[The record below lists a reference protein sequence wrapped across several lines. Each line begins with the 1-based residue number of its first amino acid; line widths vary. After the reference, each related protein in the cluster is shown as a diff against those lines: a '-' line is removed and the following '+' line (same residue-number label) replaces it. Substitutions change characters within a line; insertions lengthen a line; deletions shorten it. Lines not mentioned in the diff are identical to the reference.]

1 MADEPGRIV
10 ATAYSKQAQDY
21 EELWAPVLLPYS
33 GRLLDRLSLAHAK
46 RVLEI
51 GAGVGRLLLE
61 IRDRAPRADVFGTD
75 IAEGMLARAPGDFPR
90 AVMDAVRLGFAD
102 DSFDAVVMVFMLFHL
117 PEPAAGLREAGRVL
131 RPGGVTGVA
140 TWGDGASFPALD
152 VWDEVLEE
160 FGADDDPAAGD
171 DSSDLTNTPEKM
183 QELCRQARLA
193 DVESDQ
199 VAFEKRWDLESFLE
213 FRTNV
218 GSGPRRLGTIDPD
231 RRRAC
236 IAAAR
241 ERLGRL
247 TPEEFVDHD
256 FVVLAKGMKP

>member
-1 MADEPGRIV
+1 MAGEPGRIV
-10 ATAYSKQAQDY
+10 AAAYSKQAKDY

-33 GRLLDRLSLAHAK
+33 GQLLDRLSLADAK

-61 IRDRAPRADVFGTD
+61 IRDRAARADVYGID
-75 IAEGMLARAPGDFPR
+75 ISAGMLSRAPGEFPR
-90 AVMDAVRLGFAD
+90 AVMDAARLGFAG

-117 PEPAAGLREAGRVL
+117 PDPAAGLRDTGRVL

-160 FGADDDPAAGD
+160 YGAGADPASGD
-171 DSSDLTNTPEKM
+171 DSSDLTNSPEKM
-183 QELCRQARLA
+183 LELFREAGLA
-193 DVESDQ
+193 GVETDQ
-199 VAFEKRWDLESFLE
+199 VPFEKRWDLESFLN

-231 RRRAC
+231 RRGAC
-236 IAAAR
+236 VATAR

-256 FVVLAKGMKP
+256 FVVLATGTKP